1 MYVAELRPTPIQPD
15 HYSFG
20 AVSQIVGF
28 VLSIHPK
35 EAIMR
40 YVLYIKGKVDPR
52 HIPTLCSFF
61 YADLSDGMRNAVSE
75 YRGVDSIQLASLSS
89 NRCMFIPESL
99 RRNMLLLSL
108 SDMPLIVENSSKR
121 SAPLSIDEV
130 RESLAKVL
138 QSGGAGVE
146 QVCCYLK
153 QQPSVFVQSL
163 DASTLCAYLLE
174 EKMPVSSLS
183 LTNE

>member
-1 MYVAELRPTPIQPD
+1 
-15 HYSFG
+15 
-20 AVSQIVGF
+20 
-28 VLSIHPK
+28 
-35 EAIMR
+35 MR

-75 YRGVDSIQLASLSS
+75 YRGMDSIQLASLSS

-121 SAPLSIDEV
+121 STPLSIDEV

-183 LTNE
+183 LTDE